1 MKKDIKK
8 LREVITEISYVLT
21 KSQKV
26 KCAILFVLILL
37 GSFLDTLGVSMV
49 LPFAQA
55 ILNPQE
61 LKENEIFAVIAEK
74 IQIETNSE
82 IIVFVGIALII
93 VYIVKNGFL
102 IFAAYVKTA
111 LRWNMQRELQTKMLD
126 SYMRRPYTYYLGINS
141 GDVLN
146 GLVNDVNSLYTVV
159 EYFFNFLSYV
169 VTIGMIGVYLCI
181 SDLTMAVSILIVSG
195 LCFLAVTILFRKL
208 LNGAGQRQRLANAE
222 SYKYAYQ
229 SINGIKEINVMRRK
243 DFFVSKYDSAIK
255 KSTKENIRFNFLNA
269 CPRQIIEAVCIC
281 GIIISICIR
290 YISGNVDAM
299 FVSKIAVFIVGA
311 IRVLPLV
318 ANITNVVN
326 GLVYYWAGVKNTYD
340 NIKNA
345 EEYSEEIKLY
355 IENKT
360 SEKGTEKN
368 AIRDSNLVLNN
379 IRWLYPGADKYVID
393 ELSMKIES
401 RHSIAIIGASGAGKT
416 TISDIIMGLYKP
428 QEGTVEFGG
437 VDIFSIPDKWGK
449 MVGYVPQSLFL
460 IDDTI
465 RANITFGIDNSEVS
479 EKKVLDAVERAQLKD
494 YISELPEGL
503 DTVVGERGIRLSGGQ
518 RQRIAIARALYYDPE
533 ILVMD
538 EATSALDNET
548 EEAVMEAID
557 NLQGMKTL
565 VIIAHRLSTIKNCD
579 VIYEIKNGKA
589 IMRDKKEVVGGK
601 Q

>member
-1 MKKDIKK
+1 MKMKKDIEK
-8 LREVITEISYVLT
+8 LHEVVTEISYVLT
-21 KSQKV
+21 KSQKA
-26 KCAILFVLILL
+26 KCVILFILILL
-37 GSFLDTLGVSMV
+37 GSLLDTLGVSMV

-61 LKENEIFAVIAEK
+61 LKENAIFFTIAENF
-74 IQIETNSE
+74 QIETNSE
-82 IIVFVGIALII
+82 IILFVGIVLII
-93 VYIVKNGFL
+93 IYIVKNGFL
-102 IFAAYVKTA
+102 VFAAYIKTA

-126 SYMRRPYTYYLGINS
+126 SYMKRPYTYYLGINS

-159 EYFFNFLSYV
+159 EYFFNFLSYAM
-169 VTIGMIGVYLCI
+169 TIGMIGVYLCI
-181 SDLTMAVSILIVSG
+181 SDLSMAVSILFVSG
-195 LCFLAVTILFRKL
+195 LCFLVISILFRRL

-229 SINGIKEINVMRRK
+229 SINGIKEITVMRRK
-243 DFFVSKYDSAIK
+243 DFFLSKYDNAIR
-255 KSTKENIRFNFLNA
+255 KSTNENIRFNFLNA
-269 CPRQIIEAVCIC
+269 CPKQIIEAVCIC
-281 GIIISICIR
+281 GIIITICIR

-311 IRVLPLV
+311 VRILPLV
-318 ANITNVVN
+318 ASITNVMN

-345 EEYSEEIKLY
+345 EEYSEEVKLY
-355 IENKT
+355 IKNKI
-360 SEKGTEKN
+360 SESKGEEN
-368 AIRDSNLVLNN
+368 AIRDSNLILNN
-379 IRWLYPGADKYVID
+379 IQWRYPGTDKNVID
-393 ELSMKIES
+393 GLNMKIES

-437 VDIFSIPDKWGK
+437 IDIFSMPDKWGR

-465 RANITFGIDNSEVS
+465 RANITFGIDNTEVDQ
-479 EKKVLDAVERAQLKD
+479 KKVLDAVERAQLKD

-503 DTVVGERGIRLSGGQ
+503 DTIVGEKGIRLSGGQ

-565 VIIAHRLSTIKNCD
+565 IIIAHRLSTIKNCD
-579 VIYEIKNGKA
+579 IVYEIKDGKA
-589 IMRDKKEVVGGK
+589 VLRDKREVVGE
-601 Q
+601 